1 MNEPVTGMA
10 ALISTL
16 QTIMTAIFTGVGNVC
31 STIMAEGNELLLLTV
46 GFLFAGGVLG
56 IFSRFLSRN

>member
-10 ALISTL
+10 ALIATL
-16 QTIMTAIFTGVGNVC
+16 TTVMSAIFTGVGSVC
-31 STIMAEGNELLLLTV
+31 TTIMAEGNELLLLTV

-56 IFSRFLSRN
+56 IFGRFLSRN